1 MKFNNQQRGKT
12 EIISFEPYETGKGIR
27 KKKLGHSL
35 LIAIILAYVI
45 WSGALSR
52 LPVTEGCIN
61 SADLNTPI
69 TVDSIMTAGIAKGD
83 KEAIVKNL

>member
-12 EIISFEPYETGKGIR
+12 EIIACEPYETGKGIR

-45 WSGALSR
+45 
-52 LPVTEGCIN
+52 
-61 SADLNTPI
+61 
-69 TVDSIMTAGIAKGD
+69 
-83 KEAIVKNL
+83 